1 MLSGAHN
8 QKGVLGEPPN
18 LRPSKP
24 AHLSWLARHQE
35 KQTSACFC
43 TTRLTGCGASTPS
56 PARFPPPNGPLSRG
70 RARGVPGRNLPV
82 RAAPSA
88 PPSAPPR
95 PAAAR
100 SALPQLADRLPVA
113 FRARV
118 RMGADQPSG
127 PVRGLAALRSSP
139 GLGSWLRSTISNSS
153 PDSGPGSR
161 PAGQPSSPSAMLA
174 ASRGRD
180 GRRTRR
186 GRALGRARG
195 WAAGSAR
202 RGRAESFFFPV
213 R

>member
-1 MLSGAHN
+1 M
-8 QKGVLGEPPN
+8 
-18 LRPSKP
+18 
-24 AHLSWLARHQE
+24 
-35 KQTSACFC
+35 TSPVG
-43 TTRLTGCGASTPS
+43 LPQ
-56 PARFPPPNGPLSRG
+56 PNGHLSRG
-70 RARGVPGRNLPV
+70 RARGVPGRSLPA
-82 RAAPSA
+82 RAAPSVPLSA
-88 PPSAPPR
+88 PPS

-118 RMGADQPSG
+118 RMGADHPSG

-153 PDSGPGSR
+153 PGSGPGSR

-186 GRALGRARG
+186 GRARGRARG
-195 WAAGSAR
+195 WARGRAAGSAWA
-202 RGRAESFFFPV
+202 GRVFFFPLFAKFSFPLHHSIPSFL
-213 R
+213 